1 MSADLAPEQIRQ
13 FVERIMRLKDEQ
25 DAIAADVRDVYAEAK
40 ALGFDKTALGDLV
53 THLRKQ
59 AKNPDRAAE
68 RSALLD
74 LYLDAYHNAPRAH
87 AHAPAKNEAAA

>member
-1 MSADLAPEQIRQ
+1 MSADLAPDQLRQ

-53 THLRKQ
+53 TRLRKQ
-59 AKNPDRAAE
+59 AKNPEALSE
-68 RSALLD
+68 REALLE
-74 LYLDAYHNAPRAH
+74 LYLAAYHNASRAH
-87 AHAPAKNEAAA
+87 AHAPAKDEAAA